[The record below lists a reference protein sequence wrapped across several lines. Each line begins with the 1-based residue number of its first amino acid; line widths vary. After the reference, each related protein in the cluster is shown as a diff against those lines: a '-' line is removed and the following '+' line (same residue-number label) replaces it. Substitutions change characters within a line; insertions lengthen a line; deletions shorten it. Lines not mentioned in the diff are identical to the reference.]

1 MTNEDRN
8 WVITIGA
15 LLIAL
20 IVGGFMLNKALEPPL
35 VIVREVQV
43 TPSSTTSTTI
53 VQVNE
58 WCRFLEQWEQID
70 EIAAAEEWVNGQ
82 EPFDEVQNAMIEFA
96 ACSEFGK
103 ETARLIWPLWF
114 GE

>member
-35 VIVREVQV
+35 VIVKEV
-43 TPSSTTSTTI
+43 TLSTSSTTSTTI

-58 WCRFLEQWEQID
+58 WCDYLRRWELQGPT
-70 EIAAAEEWVNGQ
+70 AAAEQWVFEQ
-82 EPFDEVQNAMIEFA
+82 DPWAEPQYAMIEFA
-96 ACSEFGK
+96 LCGEFGYK
-103 ETARLIWPLWF
+103 TARLIWPLWI